1 MVWKSNYH
9 YTSID
14 WFNEINFKVSKIINA
29 KLILNPKIDDSS
41 VKYRNASGKYLMFKE
56 DLGISIDYNF

>member
-1 MVWKSNYH
+1 MAQHLGLEEQLPLYFYRLVR
-9 YTSID
+9 
-14 WFNEINFKVSKIINA
+14 KIINA